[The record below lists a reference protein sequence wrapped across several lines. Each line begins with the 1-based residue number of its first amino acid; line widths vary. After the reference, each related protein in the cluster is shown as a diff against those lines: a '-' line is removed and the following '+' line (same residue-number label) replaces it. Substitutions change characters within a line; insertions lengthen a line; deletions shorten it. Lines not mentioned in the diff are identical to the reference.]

1 MGWHTL
7 KRQKSAQKAAAQSTA
22 TQQKSSTPKAE
33 RRLSFKHR
41 HNSQKEKNIKN
52 LTIQPPSPTRD
63 NEGFNPIDDEKV
75 QVLKIKTRGLLCCQE
90 FHQFLWYYFVEII
103 GETLCSNYVTLCYT
117 AVSLHRKMFKMKLT
131 KLL

>member
-7 KRQKSAQKAAAQSTA
+7 KRQKSAQKAAVAQSTA

-41 HNSQKEKNIKN
+41 NNSQKEKNIKN

-63 NEGFNPIDDEKV
+63 NEGFNPLDDEKV
-75 QVLKIKTRGLLCCQE
+75 QVLKIKTRG
-90 FHQFLWYYFVEII
+90 F
-103 GETLCSNYVTLCYT
+103 
-117 AVSLHRKMFKMKLT
+117 
-131 KLL
+131 